1 MIEGKEFKDKKLK
14 CSDCGSIFIFSAG
27 EQFFFWSK
35 GLSIPKRCPECRL
48 KRKLTLAP
56 EGVRNG

>member
-1 MIEGKEFKDKKLK
+1 MTEGKEFRDRKLK
-14 CSDCGSIFIFSAG
+14 CLECRQTFTFPAG

-35 GLSIPKRCPECRL
+35 GLSEPKRCQDCRL